1 MRSAKLIGAVAQLV
15 IGASN
20 SMAMAQS
27 THSAIT
33 IVDDGSSGA
42 SVEVPLGREFEL
54 DLGANPT
61 TGYTWRCDLASAGR
75 VRLKSR
81 DFQPS
86 ASGPPLRVGVGGI
99 ERFVFETAAAGTE
112 RVHFEY
118 RRGQAGD
125 PGRTYDLTVTVL
137 P

>member
-1 MRSAKLIGAVAQLV
+1 
-15 IGASN
+15 
-20 SMAMAQS
+20 MALAQS
-27 THSAIT
+27 PQPAVTV
-33 IVDDGSSGA
+33 VDDGSSGTG
-42 SVEVPLGREFEL
+42 VEVPLGREFEL

-61 TGYTWRCDLASAGR
+61 TGYTWRCDLASSGR

-86 ASGPPLRVGVGGI
+86 ASGPPLRVGAGGI
-99 ERFVFETAAAGTE
+99 ERFVFEAAAAGTE

-118 RRGQAGD
+118 RRGQAGE

>member
-1 MRSAKLIGAVAQLV
+1 
-15 IGASN
+15 
-20 SMAMAQS
+20 MALAQS
-27 THSAIT
+27 PQPAVT
-33 IVDDGSSGA
+33 IVDDGSGGA
-42 SVEVPLGREFEL
+42 SVEVPLGREFEV

-61 TGYTWRCDLASAGR
+61 TGYTWRCDLASSGR

-86 ASGPPLRVGVGGI
+86 TSGPPLRVGAGGT
-99 ERFVFETAAAGTE
+99 ERFVFEAAAAGGE

-118 RRGQAGD
+118 RRGQTGQ
-125 PGRTYDLTVTVL
+125 PGRIYDLMVTVT

>member
-1 MRSAKLIGAVAQLV
+1 
-15 IGASN
+15 
-20 SMAMAQS
+20 MALAQS
-27 THSAIT
+27 PSSAIT
-33 IVDDGSSGA
+33 IVDDGSGGA
-42 SVEVPLGREFEL
+42 SVEVPLGQEFEL

-61 TGYTWRCDLASAGR
+61 TGYTWRCDLASSGR

-81 DFQPS
+81 YFQPS
-86 ASGPPLRVGVGGI
+86 ASGPLRVGAGGT
-99 ERFVFETAAAGTE
+99 ERFVFEAAAAGTE

-118 RRGQAGD
+118 RRGQTGE